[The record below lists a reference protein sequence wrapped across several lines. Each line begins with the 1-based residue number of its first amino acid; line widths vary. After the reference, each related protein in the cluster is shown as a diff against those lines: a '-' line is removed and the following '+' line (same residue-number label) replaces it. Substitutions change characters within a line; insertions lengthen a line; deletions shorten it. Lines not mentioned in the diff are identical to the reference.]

1 MTTFDLENVDLH
13 HKTNRMQKYCYLCR
27 LPDRIWVLEPH
38 PATLKWKLN
47 VLKATTDKQ
56 VTHLQGS
63 KTGHKII
70 NILTFGWW
78 VGGLARHWLLVG
90 GISHKREKCLE
101 PTQENPSQ
109 SNVFEPQLNLCFNI
123 FYVFFLSFNVVKGYK
138 HGSLKC
144 ALPCNKVQGPTSCEP
159 FLLGCNRSYV

>member
-1 MTTFDLENVDLH
+1 
-13 HKTNRMQKYCYLCR
+13 MQKLFQIQKKKRYLCR
-27 LPDRIWVLEPH
+27 LPNRIWVLEPH
-38 PATLKWKLN
+38 TATLKWKLN
-47 VLKATTDKQ
+47 VLKATTDTQ
-56 VTHLQGS
+56 VTRLQGS

-78 VGGLARHWLLVG
+78 VGGLARHWLLEV
-90 GISHKREKCLE
+90 ISHKREECLK
-101 PTQENPSQ
+101 PTQANPGQ

-123 FYVFFLSFNVVKGYK
+123 FYGLFLSFKMVKGYK

-159 FLLGCNRSYV
+159 FLPSCNWS